1 MHERQTPDR
10 SAAQRREDELLDGRP
25 WACWGP
31 PVEVGHLSDRAVQ
44 QIARRSGRSFE
55 QVIDALIES
64 RDRGRFL
71 LLKRLSTTSHAV
83 VYAGVDRLLAREVA
97 VKIHRDADK
106 HARQRAIFESQAL
119 ARHDHPNIVRILD
132 VGEHTQRD
140 DEGERAWLF
149 SVIELCDADLRTWH
163 AGQPWTEIVARV
175 LEAARGLSKL
185 HEVGFAHCDVK
196 PMNILIRGGVA
207 KLADFGNASKI
218 GGVTPNLGGTVGFV
232 APELFD
238 RGPSVA
244 TDVFA
249 LAATLWVCLFGEL
262 PYPVP
267 KGDDVSRS
275 AAFVATIERAMARA
289 IERPTAMPTGLPTSL
304 VRMLEYSLD
313 PDPVLRPSLRSFIEK
328 LRAVVEREQRRARR
342 RRLVPAIVGAI
353 AVVGGAGFFVG
364 ARYRD
369 GVEGSVFGA
378 AAGVM
383 NPLADAEAAA
393 HRGEIDTAM
402 GALYRLDLR
411 INSLSAEESFAAAK
425 VAERIAKVLDED
437 GYHIDADRTRFFA
450 VHLYQH
456 AGRNEDAERI
466 LTNMDR
472 PLQSR

>member
-10 SAAQRREDELLDGRP
+10 SAAERLEDELLDGEP
-25 WACWGP
+25 WVCWGP

-55 QVIDALIES
+55 QVVDALVES

-71 LLKRLSTTSHAV
+71 LLKRLSTTAHAV

-106 HARQRAIFESQAL
+106 HTRQRAIFESQAL

-132 VGEHTQRD
+132 VGEHVQHGS
-140 DEGERAWLF
+140 EGERTAWLF

-163 AGQPWTEIVARV
+163 VGQPWTEIVARV

-185 HEVGFAHCDVK
+185 HEVGFAHCDIK
-196 PMNILIRGGVA
+196 PMNIFIREGVA

-232 APELFD
+232 APELFE

-267 KGDDVSRS
+267 KDEVSRS

-289 IERPTAMPTGLPTSL
+289 LEQPAVMPAGLPTSL

-313 PDPVLRPSLRSFIEK
+313 PDPVLRPSLRSFIAK
-328 LRAVVEREQRRARR
+328 LQAVIEQEQRRSRR
-342 RRLVPAIVGAI
+342 RRLVPAVLGGI
-353 AVVGGAGFFVG
+353 AVIGGVGFLLG

-369 GVEGSVFGA
+369 GGEGSVFGA
-378 AAGVM
+378 AAGVI
-383 NPLADAEAAA
+383 NPLADAETAA
-393 HRGEIDTAM
+393 HRGDLDAAI

-411 INSLSAEESFAAAK
+411 INGLSAEESFAAAK
-425 VAERIAKVLDED
+425 AAERIAKTLEED
-437 GYHIDADRTRFFA
+437 GYHIEAETVWTFSMR
-450 VHLYQH
+450 LYKR
-456 AGRNEDAERI
+456 AGRAEDVARI
-466 LTNMDR
+466 LAKIR
-472 PLQSR
+472 PHQSR